1 MAGSLFPARPLH
13 LAKPQEDS
21 MLQDPLFIIV
31 ALAVLVVAGIL
42 LYGIGGFAV
51 GSDGKKANTVM
62 QLRIIAQL
70 IAVILILGFVWLR
83 RGG

>member
-1 MAGSLFPARPLH
+1 
-13 LAKPQEDS
+13 

-51 GSDGKKANTVM
+51 GSDGKKANKVM

-70 IAVILILGFVWLR
+70 VAVILILGFVWLR